1 MIELIITGFIIFFLV
16 MVWVLTPPEIEDGIK
31 YFITKFTRRK

>member
-1 MIELIITGFIIFFLV
+1 MIELIITSFIIFFLV
-16 MVWVLTPPEIEDGIK
+16 MVWVLTPPEIEDEIK